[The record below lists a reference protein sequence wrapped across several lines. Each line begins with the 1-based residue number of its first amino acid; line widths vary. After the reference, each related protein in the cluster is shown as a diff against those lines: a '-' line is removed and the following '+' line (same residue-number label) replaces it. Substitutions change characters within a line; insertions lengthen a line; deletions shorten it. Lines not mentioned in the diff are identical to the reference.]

1 MPLQLNHIHYADL
14 NDRQKENYNFAQLAS
29 LLARYGYAC
38 MRLSDDHNGADLIA
52 RHADGSHVDIQLKGR
67 FTVDKRYLGKGLYV
81 AFPHDDTFYVLDHDL
96 IVSQLEHAGIYLDTA
111 SWRDGGNYS
120 VNKLSNKDVLAML
133 EPYKL

>member
-1 MPLQLNHIHYADL
+1 
-14 NDRQKENYNFAQLAS
+14 
-29 LLARYGYAC
+29 

-52 RHADGSHVDIQLKGR
+52 RHADGSHVDIKLKGR

-111 SWRDGGNYS
+111 SWLDGGNYS